1 MNLSS
6 AVGLQ
11 VSEWVKDESTEGV
24 EDLDSILGSVSN
36 QLCDFEQVI
45 FVFSEPAFLSIRQE
59 AGIRVGALSTL
70 KAWGP
75 GTN

>member
-36 QLCDFEQVI
+36 
-45 FVFSEPAFLSIRQE
+45 
-59 AGIRVGALSTL
+59 
-70 KAWGP
+70 
-75 GTN
+75 